1 MTRRK
6 NTPDKSENRK
16 KTFKT
21 PAFIIQG
28 QGIINHIYT
37 ILCEQKVHF
46 KKVLF
51 LADKKT
57 FTIGGNKIIESLKA
71 KNILV
76 IKKCIRKSD
85 IETVKIVERVIRK
98 QKPDLIIGFGGGKI
112 LDVAKLSAGNNRLR
126 FISIPTILSNDGISS
141 PVSVITDKNGIPVS
155 HLTSPPFG
163 IIIDFDII
171 KKAPLRHL
179 RAGVGDLISN
189 LSAVFDCR
197 LAQKRKK
204 ERIDSQ
210 ILKLAEI
217 GAKRLLKIKT
227 GNIKNLKFLECLCDG
242 LLKSGLAMC
251 LTGSSRPASGS
262 EHKIS
267 HSMDYLF
274 PNRDALHG
282 EQVGIATLWTM
293 ALQKNPYLKAVR
305 RLYKNIGFPCYV
317 SYLKIC
323 PEDFI
328 KIVMYAKKIRPWRYT
343 ILEDKNLNKEDLKE
357 YIIDLMPIKGGD

>member
-1 MTRRK
+1 MKRRK
-6 NTPDKSENRK
+6 NTAKGNKNGK
-16 KTFKT
+16 KIFKT
-21 PAFIIQG
+21 PACIIQG
-28 QGIINHIYT
+28 QGVINHIYT
-37 ILCEQKVHF
+37 ILCEQKIHF

-57 FTIGGNKIIESLKA
+57 LTIGGNKIIELLKA
-71 KNILV
+71 KDILV
-76 IKKCIRKSD
+76 IKKCIKKSD
-85 IETVKIVERVIRK
+85 IKTVRIVEKVIRK
-98 QKPDLIIGFGGGKI
+98 QKPDLVIGFGGGKI

-197 LAQKRKK
+197 LAAKRKK

-217 GAKRLLKIKT
+217 GAKRLLKTKT
-227 GNIKNLKFLECLCDG
+227 GNIKSLKFLESLCDG

-274 PNRDALHG
+274 PGRDTLHG
-282 EQVGIATLWTM
+282 EQVGIATLFTM
-293 ALQKNPYLKAVR
+293 ILQNNPYLKAVK
-305 RLYKNIGFPCYV
+305 RLYKNIKFPCRLSYV
-317 SYLKIC
+317 EIS
-323 PEDFI
+323 PAEFVQ
-328 KIVMYAKKIRPWRYT
+328 IVLYAKKIRPWRYT
-343 ILEDKNLNKEDLKE
+343 ILEEKTLSEK
-357 YIIDLMPIKGGD
+357 IIKKFMKKVW